1 MNDTTVDH
9 DQTEEE
15 TLNLFTDEV
24 SDEALEVAAGKG
36 APATMGPGSCWVPG
50 GRVC

>member
-15 TLNLFTDEV
+15 TRNLFTDEV
-24 SDEALEVAAGKG
+24 SDEALEAAAGT
-36 APATMGPGSCWVPG
+36 AARATMGPGSCWVPG
-50 GRVC
+50 GRIC